1 MPNDEGAFK
10 GFRVAMEVRGMESSK
25 RSRPARPPLHG
36 GVSIVRISSFLR
48 HSTVAIRH
56 YPVPYKY
63 LEDVGTA
70 DIAFEATGRDLP
82 ELFTV
87 AADAMTNVMIENL
100 EAIQPRETRQF
111 QLNNEKIDMLLFD
124 FLQELIYLKDADRL
138 LLRIRQAQIREKDGH
153 YFLEATVVGEP
164 LDAVRHHQRA
174 DVKAVTLHQ
183 FQVAETD
190 GGWKAT
196 VILDI

>member
-1 MPNDEGAFK
+1 MPY
-10 GFRVAMEVRGMESSK
+10 
-25 RSRPARPPLHG
+25 H
-36 GVSIVRISSFLR
+36 
-48 HSTVAIRH
+48 
-56 YPVPYKY
+56 Y

-70 DIAFEATGRDLP
+70 DIAFEATGRDLS

-100 EAIQPRETRQF
+100 DAIQPRETRQF
-111 QLNNEKIDMLLFD
+111 KLNNEKIDMLLFD

-138 LLRIRQAQIREKDGH
+138 LLRVRQAQIHTKDGH
-153 YFLEATVVGEP
+153 YYLEATVAGEP
-164 LDAVRHHQRA
+164 LDAARHHQRA